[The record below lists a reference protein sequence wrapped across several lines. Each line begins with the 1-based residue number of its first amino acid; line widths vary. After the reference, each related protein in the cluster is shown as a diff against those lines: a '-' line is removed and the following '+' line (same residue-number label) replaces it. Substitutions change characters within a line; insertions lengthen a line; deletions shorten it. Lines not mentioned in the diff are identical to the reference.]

1 MPHTGQAGVNQ
12 LGGVFVNGRPL
23 PDCVRRRIVELALC
37 GVRPCDISR
46 QLLVSHGCVSKI
58 LTRFYETGSIRP
70 GSIGGS
76 KTKQVATPTVVKK
89 IIRLKEENSGLF
101 AWEIR
106 EQLQQQ
112 RICDPSSVPSI
123 SSINRIL
130 RNSGLW
136 TDEMTSNQ
144 QNAAAAAAAAVA
156 SGGHPVNTTTAGYT
170 VPNQLYTNVN
180 SSGLSQ
186 VVSEAAAAGFPHN
199 RAPHSQQQAM
209 ALASSY
215 RYADVA
221 IPTVSNAHPLPASGD
236 HPIKPAPKH
245 PMVGLAP
252 TASSTSSA
260 QLSPQDLSY
269 SAALQKHWF
278 WNPSLLYY
286 TQHVQAASQFLP
298 YASHGQSPSA
308 AAAAAAAAAYFPTSM
323 QGGGYTKSES
333 SIDLTTPSAAD
344 ALSDCDSGKSSPA
357 TINLSSTSTS
367 SLTNT
372 STNSRKRNPYSIEE
386 LLKKPE
392 KRMRLNTNPS
402 SAVLRLSPKKED
414 CNISVCSTS
423 SGHSNNSRSSTGSHI
438 SCVGDDSCDEAIN
451 QRSPRNVS
459 APATVDVEDNCETV
473 EVVN

>member
-144 QNAAAAAAAAVA
+144 QNAAAVAAA
-156 SGGHPVNTTTAGYT
+156 
-170 VPNQLYTNVN
+170 
-180 SSGLSQ
+180 SSGHSVTVTSYNATHQIYNSPPNPESLTS
-186 VVSEAAAAGFPHN
+186 SSTDSSSYTHS
-199 RAPHSQQQAM
+199 RSSHSQPSIS
-209 ALASSY
+209 LPNPY
-215 RYADVA
+215 RYTEISNRVSATSTLPSVA
-221 IPTVSNAHPLPASGD
+221 ATVSSD
-236 HPIKPAPKH
+236 HPIKPSPKH
-245 PMVGLAP
+245 PLS
-252 TASSTSSA
+252 TLSTTSSNPPSMPT
-260 QLSPQDLSY
+260 QLTAQDLSY

-286 TQHVQAASQFLP
+286 TQHVQATSQFLP
-298 YASHGQSPSA
+298 YASHTQTPSNT
-308 AAAAAAAAAYFPTSM
+308 YFPSSIH
-323 QGGGYTKSES
+323 GSSNGGYTKSES
-333 SIDLTTPSAAD
+333 SIDLTTPSAGD

-357 TINLSSTSTS
+357 TINLTTS
-367 SLTNT
+367 S
-372 STNSRKRNPYSIEE
+372 SRKRNPYSIEE

-392 KRMRLNTNPS
+392 KRVRLNNS
-402 SAVLRLSPKKED
+402 LDQNELRLNNSRNLSPKKDD
-414 CNISVCSTS
+414 CNISVCSAS
-423 SGHSNNSRSSTGSHI
+423 SSSNQSSSGSHI
-438 SCVGDDSCDEAIN
+438 SCVGEDSCDGE
-451 QRSPRNVS
+451 RRCSPNLTAVTNE
-459 APATVDVEDNCETV
+459 PDDNCETV